1 MRTIK
6 GLTYWLNNR
15 LYIAVT
21 NQTNSLS
28 PLAVRGPNFF
38 LPASSG
44 FEALEEDPD
53 AVDMKHAVDLA
64 FDEGKVGVTSMG
76 SDEITFQGIGEP
88 LLRRDVVMEAA
99 QLIKESRHGAQ
110 LRLRTN
116 GLIPESES
124 FTLATSLKASG
135 IKFVTVSLMTDNP
148 KQYLELM
155 QPKNDLGF
163 GEVCN
168 FVMACVESGL
178 AVGCTAVKRPDVKMS
193 SVRALAQSLG
203 AQSFREYSYH
213 P

>member
-15 LYIAVT
+15 LYVAVT
-21 NQTNSLS
+21 NKTNSMS
-28 PLAVRGPNFF
+28 PLAVRGPSFF

-44 FEALEEDPD
+44 FEALEDEPD
-53 AVDMKHAVDLA
+53 AVDIKHAVDLA
-64 FDEGKVGVTSMG
+64 FDQGKVGVTSMG

-99 QLIKESRHGAQ
+99 QLIKESRHGVQ

-124 FTLATSLKASG
+124 FSLATNLKACG
-135 IKFVTVSLMTDNP
+135 IKHVVVSLMTDNP
-148 KQYLELM
+148 KQYVDIM

-178 AVGCTAVKRPDVKMS
+178 MVGCTAVNRPDVRMAE
-193 SVRALAQSLG
+193 VRALAQSLG
-203 AQSFREYSYH
+203 AQSFKEYSYH